1 MKDRRVNLRI
11 KSPGPAPRYGWMGR
25 SPVRRSFLSL
35 CCSLARQ
42 SYWKLMRFRCS
53 SIHLKMIRRLAFN
66 QFRMAEYRAK
76 TGSSKGSC

>member
-11 KSPGPAPRYGWMGR
+11 KSPRPRAALWLDGPFSG
-25 SPVRRSFLSL
+25 SPKFLIAVL
-35 CCSLARQ
+35 QPCRQ

-53 SIHLKMIRRLAFN
+53 SIHLKMIKAFN

-76 TGSSKGSC
+76 TRLF